1 MYVCMYVCMYAI
13 TDDIKPPVLEDIN
26 AVIDGETP
34 LIVAARLNRLE
45 VLSLLLK
52 APDIQVDLMD
62 AKGWSDS
69 QIEYCSC
76 CIVLYVC
83 MYVFMNARH

>member
-1 MYVCMYVCMYAI
+1 MYVCMVS
-13 TDDIKPPVLEDIN
+13 DDSKPPALEDIN

-45 VLSLLLK
+45 VLTLLLK

-62 AKGWSDS
+62 AKGWFDS
-69 QIEYCSC
+69 QI
-76 CIVLYVC
+76 
-83 MYVFMNARH
+83 